1 MGKGE
6 KTLKVKV
13 RPVKFTTFL
22 AACLAVW
29 MITLSIGSSTALA
42 VGYANRPSTENPLG
56 LQVKSAILIEAESG
70 QILYDVNS
78 DEPLPPASMT
88 KLMTEYLV
96 LREIKEGRLSWDQT
110 IAVSA
115 EAATTLKEESQIF
128 LAAGDTH
135 TVKELYIAMAVGS
148 ANDATRALATQIA
161 GTELAFVEKM
171 NETADELGLATA
183 VFASAT
189 GFEDTTVISAKDLAK
204 LSRLILVNY
213 PEFLDYSSMQ
223 DYKFRERDKD
233 PMVNF
238 NWMLGTNV
246 NKTGLKHL
254 AYEGVDGMKTG
265 FINSAGYNFTGTVKR
280 GDLRFISVVMDTSSM
295 SARFNETRK
304 LYDYGFA
311 TFEKKTVLAPKSVVE
326 TVEKVKV
333 KKGKQKMVPVVTEKD
348 ITFMVKKGATPEIKL
363 IKSDLKPE
371 AELVAPLA
379 AGTVV
384 GTVTYSYTDAETQQ
398 TLERTVNLVTSEEAE
413 KAGWL
418 KLMFRA
424 IGEFFSGLFNGI
436 VNLF

>member
-1 MGKGE
+1 M
-6 KTLKVKV
+6 KVKV
-13 RPVKFTTFL
+13 RPVKFMTLL
-22 AACLAVW
+22 AASLAVW
-29 MITLSIGSSTALA
+29 MVTLALGSSTALA
-42 VGYANRPSTENPLG
+42 VGYDNRPSTENTLG
-56 LQVKSAILIEAESG
+56 LQVKSAILIEAETG

-96 LREIKEGRLSWDQT
+96 LKEIKEGRLDWEQT
-110 IAVSA
+110 VSVSA
-115 EAATTLKEESQIF
+115 EAANTLKEESQIF

-204 LSRLILVNY
+204 LSRLILINY
-213 PEFLDYSSMQ
+213 PQFLEYSSMQ
-223 DYKFRERDKD
+223 DYKFRQRDKD

-238 NWMLGTNV
+238 NWMLGTNI

-265 FINSAGYNFTGTVKR
+265 FIKSAGYNFTGTVKR

-304 LYDYGFA
+304 LYDYGYA

-326 TVEKVKV
+326 TLETVKI
-333 KKGKQKMVPVVTEKD
+333 KKGKQKTVPVVTDKD
-348 ITFMVKKGATPEIKL
+348 ITVMVKKGETPNVEL
-363 IKSDLKPE
+363 VGSDIKPE
-371 AELVAPLA
+371 SELVAPLA
-379 AGTVV
+379 AGSVV
-384 GTVTYSYTDAETQQ
+384 GTVTYSYTDAETKQ
-398 TLERTVNLVTSEEAE
+398 TLEKTVNLVTSAESE

-418 KLMFRA
+418 RLMFRA